1 MDITL
6 NKLLEKTLIVPYE
19 DEVVERLGEI
29 CNEYVTDE
37 DFNDDDVAELMV
49 IVLTNKPV
57 LSLKSKLEKSYV
69 TKYNDNFS
77 IPKSVCRIIAVY
89 CLKLAMEQENISYYL
104 ALLNT
109 MIIQCG
115 QLEHLPYAPF
125 FAEALQKAIQV
136 IDDECKMGDADE
148 KAFVNKLFADNGD
161 VLNSTLKDGEKLAM
175 KRIARDAW
183 YFNTKE
189 YINGELLK
197 GFSTYS
203 KVYMGLDH
211 IVTSM
216 PQPFFNEQ
224 VMQQI
229 KELAP
234 SINAKEKTVEEI
246 VEMVRPCFDLKR
258 SISCKSSVLLHII
271 ADEEHPYTVLPFMKA
286 KMTVRQFAVWLYYEL
301 LLEKFFE

>member
-19 DEVVERLGEI
+19 DEVVERLEEI

-37 DFNDDDVAELMV
+37 DFNDDDVADIVV
-49 IVLTNKPV
+49 IVLTNKPA
-57 LSLKSKLEKSYV
+57 LSLKTKLEELYE
-69 TKYNDNFS
+69 TKYNDNFT
-77 IPKSVCRIIAVY
+77 IPNSVCGIIAVY

-136 IDDECKMGDADE
+136 VDDECKMGDADE
-148 KAFVNKLFADNGD
+148 KAFVNKLFADKGD
-161 VLNSTLKDGEKLAM
+161 ALNSVLEDGEKLAM

-189 YINGELLK
+189 YISGELLK
-197 GFSTYS
+197 GFTTYS

-216 PQPFFNEQ
+216 PQTFFNEQ
-224 VMQQI
+224 AMQQI
-229 KELAP
+229 KELVP
-234 SINAKEKTVEEI
+234 SISAKEKTVEEI
-246 VEMVRPCFDLKR
+246 VEIVRPYFDLNR
-258 SISCKSSVLLHII
+258 TITCKSSVLLNII
-271 ADEEHPYTVLPFMKA
+271 ADKEHPYAVLPFMKI

>member
-19 DEVVERLGEI
+19 DEVVERLVEI

-49 IVLTNKPV
+49 IVLTNKPAS
-57 LSLKSKLEKSYV
+57 SLKSKLEESYER
-69 TKYNDNFS
+69 KYNDNFS
-77 IPKSVCRIIAVY
+77 IPNSVCGIIAVY
-89 CLKLAMEQENISYYL
+89 CLMLAIKQENISYYL

-109 MIIQCG
+109 MIIQSG
-115 QLEHLPYAPF
+115 QLEHLPYALF
-125 FAEALQKAIQV
+125 FAEALQTAIQV
-136 IDDECKMGDADE
+136 VDDECKMGDADE
-148 KAFVNKLFADNGD
+148 KAFVNKLFSDKDNAA
-161 VLNSTLKDGEKLAM
+161 NSALEDGGILAM

-183 YFNTKE
+183 YFKIKE

-197 GFSTYS
+197 RFTTYS

-216 PQPFFNEQ
+216 PQVFFNEQ
-224 VMQQI
+224 TMLQI
-229 KELAP
+229 KELVP

-246 VEMVRPCFDLKR
+246 VEMVRPYFDIKR
-258 SISCKSSVLLHII
+258 KISCKSSVLLHII
-271 ADEEHPYTVLPFMKA
+271 ADEEHPYTILPFMKT

-301 LLEKFFE
+301 LLEKYFD